1 MADLATLQAQLSS
14 LKAARASGAT
24 RIQYEGKWIEHRSD
38 ADLQAAIAA
47 VQGEIDKLNGKIRP
61 RILVT
66 RSTKG
71 W

>member
-1 MADLATLQAQLSS
+1 MADLSTLQAQLAS

-24 RIQYEGKWIEHRSD
+24 RLSYEGKSIEYRSD
-38 ADLQAAIAA
+38 ADMQAAISA
-47 VQGEIDKLNGKIRP
+47 VQSEIDALNGKSKP

-66 RSTKG
+66 RSSKG